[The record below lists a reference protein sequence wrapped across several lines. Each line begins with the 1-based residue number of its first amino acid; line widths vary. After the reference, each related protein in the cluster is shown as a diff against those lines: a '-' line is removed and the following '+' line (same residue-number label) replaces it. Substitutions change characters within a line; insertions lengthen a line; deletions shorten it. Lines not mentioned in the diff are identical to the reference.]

1 MKAFNFFL
9 KAIFLTLTLTTFY
22 SCTETV
28 INDEIGLNDTEKLQT
43 NKGDIKEED
52 VQEPN

>member
-22 SCTETV
+22 SCTETE
-28 INDEIGLNDTEKLQT
+28 INDEIGLNEQPKFQ
-43 NKGDIKEED
+43 IEKEEINIPG
-52 VQEPN
+52 E